1 MAVGLF
7 AVEAIQMP
15 RLGVRARVF
24 NYKPYGT
31 NEKFFMVLSSE
42 IPASCISNLRDTRR
56 NVRRL
61 HTKKILILKKL
72 HGKKRKILYVVNYQ
86 ELSEMV

>member
-61 HTKKILILKKL
+61 HTKKILILKKTTWE
-72 HGKKRKILYVVNYQ
+72 KKENSICC
-86 ELSEMV
+86 